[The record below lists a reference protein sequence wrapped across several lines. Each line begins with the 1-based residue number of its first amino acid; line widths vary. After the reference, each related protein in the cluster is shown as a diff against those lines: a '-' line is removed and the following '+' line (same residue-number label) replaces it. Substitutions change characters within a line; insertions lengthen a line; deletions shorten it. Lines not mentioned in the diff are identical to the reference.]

1 MDTDTEEVPMEL
13 TKDHPA
19 AVEDSGEEDTAG
31 GDSADPD
38 AAEGEDAPE
47 DGGNDPDGDPEPA
60 TAADTPPPEPHY
72 KKQVHRLNFVEG
84 PIPAL
89 LWRAIQRIG
98 FPLRSGYEAHLYK
111 NAQQEEEWL
120 VTVVISIP
128 DKYGSQMEY
137 YKHFDDVPRRTLDA
151 GTSEAA
157 RRALCTSAISTRR
170 NSRAPSFS
178 SFHAI

>member
-1 MDTDTEEVPMEL
+1 MHTYTEEEPMEL
-13 TKDHPA
+13 PKDHPA
-19 AVEDSGEEDTAG
+19 AVEYSGEEDAAG

-72 KKQVHRLNFVEG
+72 KKQVHRLNFAEG

-98 FPLRSGYEAHLYK
+98 FPLRPGYEAHLYK

-120 VTVVISIP
+120 VIVVISVP
-128 DKYGSQMEY
+128 DKKYGSQMEY
-137 YKHFDDVPRRTLDA
+137 NKHFDDVPRRTLDA

-157 RRALCTSAISTRR
+157 RRALYYLC
-170 NSRAPSFS
+170 
-178 SFHAI
+178 HKYKEEL